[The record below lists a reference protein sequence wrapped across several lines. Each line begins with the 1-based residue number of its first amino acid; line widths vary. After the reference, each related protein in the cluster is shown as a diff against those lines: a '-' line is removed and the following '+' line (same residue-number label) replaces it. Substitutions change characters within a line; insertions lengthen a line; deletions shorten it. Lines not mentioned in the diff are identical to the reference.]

1 MRLKAVFP
9 NRRAHQIQGIPLA
22 DLKEAA
28 SRAQSVRWLN
38 GADFIDE
45 VSARDF
51 LRRLNAM
58 PEGCEVVI
66 MAKTSRSQRSFPVDT
81 GYVATQAETLF
92 LNTSF
97 LY

>member
-1 MRLKAVFP
+1 VRLKAVFP
-9 NRRAHQIQGIPLA
+9 ERRARQVRGIPLA
-22 DLKEAA
+22 KLKDDAG
-28 SRAQSVRWLN
+28 RAQSVRWFN
-38 GADFIDE
+38 GAEFMGE

-66 MAKTSRSQRSFPVDT
+66 MARTSRSQRSFPVDT
-81 GYVATQAETLF
+81 GCDPQQDGTLF
-92 LNTSF
+92 LTTSY